1 MGMDVMGKGNT
12 DAYFRASC
20 WGWRPIHAICDLAIE
35 KQKLPYNTKSWGY
48 NDGGGLE
55 TQEDCNKLADA
66 IETSIAAFGLKQD
79 DDCLYLCL
87 GSWCTPQGEFVTEQV
102 EEELN
107 EAYPQGTI
115 LYNSVVTKDGTIA
128 QSSHM
133 TDLESVKKFVSFLRE
148 CEGFEIW

>member
-1 MGMDVMGKGNT
+1 MGKGNT
-12 DAYFRASC
+12 NAYFRASC
-20 WGWRPIHAICDLAIE
+20 WGWRPIHAICEYAIE

>member
-1 MGMDVMGKGNT
+1 MGKGNT

-20 WGWRPIHAICDLAIE
+20 WGWRPIHAICEYAIE

>member
-1 MGMDVMGKGNT
+1 MGMDVMGRGNP

-20 WGWRPIHAICDLAIE
+20 WGWRPIHAICDYAIE
-35 KQKLPYNTKSWGY
+35 KQNLSYDTTRWGY

-66 IETSIAAFGLKQD
+66 IEKSLSAFELKQD

-87 GSWCTPQGEFVTEQV
+87 GSWCTPQGDFVTEQV
-102 EEELN
+102 EDELN
-107 EAYPQGTI
+107 ETYPMGT
-115 LYNSVVTKDGTIA
+115 LMHNSVVTKDGVVA

-133 TDLESVKKFVSFLRE
+133 TYLGAVKEFVNFLRT
-148 CEGFEIW
+148 CDGFQIW